1 MKVTY
6 EIERIDEFKAWSGAV
21 NTRNAIIK
29 NHNQDEFMFIRED
42 IFLRDVLKLN
52 SMIFY
57 GLTVI
62 LFFFALDI
70 QQS

>member
-29 NHNQDEFMFIRED
+29 NHKQDEFMFIRED
-42 IFLRDVLKLN
+42 FFPEGCSETKLN
-52 SMIFY
+52 DFLWFDSDFI
-57 GLTVI
+57 
-62 LFFFALDI
+62 FFALDI